1 MRRKLTDTREDNHQM
16 PIDHSQG
23 FPTVYFGVGD
33 VAICTASE
41 YPSIVPDEIWIID
54 GVQGMAENAITEL
67 PIAVRLIFLTRQGL
81 DVLIERLQS
90 IRSGLPVAMIGNG
103 RHG

>member
-1 MRRKLTDTREDNHQM
+1 M

-33 VAICTASE
+33 VTICAASKH
-41 YPSIVPDEIWIID
+41 PSVAPDEIWILD
-54 GVQGMAENAITEL
+54 GTQEIAGQFPSEL
-67 PIAVRLIFLTRQGL
+67 PIAVRLVFLTCQGL